1 MRVLPKY
8 YPQSVVSM
16 RVVRSGGA
24 GEGDKGLD
32 GSVPQIMPALAGL
45 EFTGVS
51 GLKSSSSN
59 AWRASVKARLEAC
72 QPEER
77 RELLCGAVGVMLD
90 GIRRL
95 GRGSDALDSRVSKVV
110 DALEGVHGGGLPG
123 RLLDVAEEN
132 SELVSRFMKA
142 SRGGSPAEM
151 FGAELLSALSG
162 EERAALKAAGADPL
176 WLLVLVSQVRSL
188 QELST

>member
-1 MRVLPKY
+1 
-8 YPQSVVSM
+8 M
-16 RVVRSGGA
+16 RVVKKSGS

-59 AWRASVKARLEAC
+59 AWRSSVKARLDAC

-77 RELLCGAVGVMLD
+77 RDLLCGAVGVMLD
-90 GIRRL
+90 GIRKL

-110 DALEGVHGGGLPG
+110 DALEGIHGRGLPG
-123 RLLDVAEEN
+123 RLLDVAEEK

-142 SRGGSPAEM
+142 SASGSPA
-151 FGAELLSALSG
+151 GADRFSPELLSALSG

-188 QELST
+188 QVLSK